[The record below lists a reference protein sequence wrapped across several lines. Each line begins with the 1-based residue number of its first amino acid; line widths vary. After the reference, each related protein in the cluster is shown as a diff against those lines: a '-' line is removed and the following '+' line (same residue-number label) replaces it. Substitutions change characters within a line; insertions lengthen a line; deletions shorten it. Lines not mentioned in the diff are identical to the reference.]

1 MARTGHSGQWLL
13 RGFEEHVP
21 ELGSTTVGGRRAD
34 LRSMRAGR
42 RMCDVQAG
50 GGRMGT
56 RQPAG
61 RIAVAGG
68 RPEGLTVAAGGG
80 GRP

>member
-1 MARTGHSGQWLL
+1 M
-13 RGFEEHVP
+13 RGFEERGP
-21 ELGSTTVGGRRAD
+21 ELRSVTVGGRRAD

-56 RQPAG
+56 RQPT
-61 RIAVAGG
+61 RRVAVAGG
-68 RPEGLTVAAGGG
+68 RTESLALAAGGG